1 MLSPSLFTSKIAYTQ
16 LSIMGQSHSY
26 GLYPREQPLP
36 TPLPLSRL
44 PPETISYIFSF
55 LSPSDI
61 PTLASLCLVS
71 SYIQEIALPHLYS
84 PHLGGQNLSGTLRLL
99 RTLARGKPPETASS
113 TLGETA
119 SSNDARKGRSDS
131 SADGMETGVA
141 KTDFAARYAANVRS
155 IAIPRRRATHEVKT
169 AIATALAECISKGW
183 FPNLRHL
190 EWPFYHMRRGF
201 LEEADACMFDEPL
214 WKALDERYETL

>member
-1 MLSPSLFTSKIAYTQ
+1 
-16 LSIMGQSHSY
+16 MGQGHSY
-26 GLYPREQPLP
+26 GLYSREQPSP
-36 TPLPLSRL
+36 SPLPLSRL

-84 PHLGGQNLSGTLRLL
+84 PHLRGQNLSGTLRLL
-99 RTLARGKPPETASS
+99 RTLAKGKPRDAALSSSGDTASTS
-113 TLGETA
+113 
-119 SSNDARKGRSDS
+119 DDHKGRSDPCEDKQTS
-131 SADGMETGVA
+131 VPKA
-141 KTDFAARYAANVRS
+141 DFAARYAANVRS

-183 FPNLRHL
+183 FPQLRHL

-214 WKALDERYETL
+214 WKALEERYETL